1 MGLRNQEAT
10 SVGVFGGDPVIG
22 RALEQLLRSAGYAAR
37 FLTEASFEGEEPLD
51 GIQLLLFAGE
61 ADADRRAASLSFL
74 ESVPT
79 MANIPILELVSSL
92 EGSQGGAGGVFPWPC
107 RVDEL
112 SRRIEAALLEGSR
125 PGGRAA
131 GGG

>member
-1 MGLRNQEAT
+1 MALPIRDAT
-10 SVGVFGGDPVIG
+10 SVGVFGEDPIVG

-51 GIQLLLFAGE
+51 VIQLLLFAGE
-61 ADADRRAASLSFL
+61 ADAERRAASLSFL

-79 MANIPILELVSSL
+79 MANTPIIELISSP
-92 EGSQGGAGGVFPWPC
+92 EGSQEAADALLPWPC
-107 RVDEL
+107 RADEL
-112 SRRIEAALLEGSR
+112 RRLIEAALLEESR